1 LNRFNYGI
9 LLETMP
15 LRKVKMESSSATRSL
30 HLSLRTGEKLPQ
42 AGTFFS
48 NLFPF
53 WLQRSP
59 ALRCLII

>member
-1 LNRFNYGI
+1 LNRFNHGI
-9 LLETMP
+9 LLESKP
-15 LRKVKMESSSATRSL
+15 LRKVKMESPSATRWL
-30 HLSLRTGEKLPQ
+30 HLFLRTGEKLPQ

-59 ALRCLII
+59 AFRCLII